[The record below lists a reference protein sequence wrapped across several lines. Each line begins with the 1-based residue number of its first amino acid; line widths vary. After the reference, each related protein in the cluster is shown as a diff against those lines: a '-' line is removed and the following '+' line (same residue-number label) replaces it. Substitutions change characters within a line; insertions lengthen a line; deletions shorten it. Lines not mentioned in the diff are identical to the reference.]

1 MKNLLIFRWV
11 GWVSRYVGDIEI
23 ESKWSDFCSLFTLTE
38 LGADR
43 ENFKSL
49 EVYVI
54 FLKTIL
60 PPYIHTHTHI

>member
-1 MKNLLIFRWV
+1 MKNHLIFRWV

-43 ENFKSL
+43 ENFKSW
-49 EVYVI
+49 EVYV
-54 FLKTIL
+54 FFK
-60 PPYIHTHTHI
+60 